1 MEGFYWRKNSMMIDD
16 GDDGGD
22 DDEEYKCLISNVL
35 LNRSHGW
42 LYTVQYTEYI
52 GCIYMTFLHCVFSD
66 GSLNSLPKKI
76 QSHTDCTHLACFPL
90 FVQHHDDDDDND
102 G

>member
-1 MEGFYWRKNSMMIDD
+1 M
-16 GDDGGD
+16 
-22 DDEEYKCLISNVL
+22 ISNVL

-52 GCIYMTFLHCVFSD
+52 GCIYMSFLHCVFSD

-76 QSHTDCTHLACFPL
+76 QSHTDSTYFAFLHCLPNMMTMLMMMMVKPVWL
-90 FVQHHDDDDDND
+90 GNDDDGDGDDND
-102 G
+102 

>member
-1 MEGFYWRKNSMMIDD
+1 MMIDD

-22 DDEEYKCLISNVL
+22 DDEEEDVHNDQEYKCLISNVL

-76 QSHTDCTHLACFPL
+76 QSHTDCTHLAFFPL
-90 FVQHHDDDDDND
+90 FVQHDDDDADND